1 MDYRNAV
8 KWYQWDPTKWFIAVC
23 SYLGAASHLRVF
35 PDVEVTRSQLTMK
48 LKQLKTE
55 LDSLPW
61 PVASDDLPIISWESY
76 QEQSKER
83 SLVLVSGFIHDV
95 NDFVD
100 QHPGGQGI
108 LQAYIGRDA
117 TPAFFGGVYDH
128 SNAAHN
134 LLASMRVGALHG
146 GLEQINEDAVPP
158 CQKLQVVSRVAGY
171 KSE

>member
-61 PVASDDLPIISWESY
+61 PVASDDLPIISWESCKSIVIIMRSEAQCPY
-76 QEQSKER
+76 VDQEQSKER

-134 LLASMRVGALHG
+134 VSHHVRLR
-146 GLEQINEDAVPP
+146 
-158 CQKLQVVSRVAGY
+158 LQT
-171 KSE
+171 